1 MKKKNKLNVNKASLV
16 EATML
21 AMTGKLILEEE
32 KEVITEDVQVETSD
46 VEVVV
51 GEDTT
56 IIESDEATIIVQEAE
71 IESSEEEEETPEVV
85 EVPVEG
91 DETIIPEEVVEELP
105 EEIPAV
111 EEIVDEEPIITDE
124 VIEEVS
130 EETEEEVVEESVT
143 LEEELTSEKFPDQGT
158 YWNGDGRYQEDVEL
172 LNKLIPD
179 QGTEPAIEGVLPK
192 KVVAEYITLSNK
204 YYRWFNDGDVP
215 FKKLADGT
223 VIYPSYTRGEKSKTV
238 LGQRTVNSIAFDLEK
253 RVNALIEKI
262 NDEYPD
268 WREKLNITDETAEEV
283 VEEPVQE
290 SLQESKEIVEED
302 YSQKLGGEPADFVN
316 DVKALLRELKTIET
330 ENFATQLAKEMV
342 YEFEE
347 TCESQ
352 IRMIT
357 ARYNLEE
364 SLEVKEEAIEEG
376 NTVFELKMDCSN
388 EEAFGEGEELNNT
401 VAEKIHEV
409 AENVEAGRDEGSIM
423 DINGNKV
430 GQYGFGFEG
439 VVSALD
445 EEKEECTDPECE
457 KIEEATE
464 VIEEAK
470 EVVEE
475 STEVEEEIT
484 EEVIEESKEIV
495 EEAVAPK
502 AKFNADSF
510 QTIVENFYKETY
522 KTFENFKLS
531 RVLKNESN
539 IRIYGQLS
547 NTLGNTKNICLEGK
561 VLQAGKSFTK
571 YSINECTSLKLESV
585 DSTRLSMMTFTNKDN
600 VLECKYLKHS
610 AKKLEK

>member
-51 GEDTT
+51 GEDAT

-124 VIEEVS
+124 VIEEVPV
-130 EETEEEVVEESVT
+130 EAEEVEELVEESVT
-143 LEEELTSEKFPDQGT
+143 LEEELTSDQFPDQGT
-158 YWNGDGRYQEDVEL
+158 YWNGDGKYQEDVEL

-179 QGTEPAIEGVLPK
+179 QGTQPAIEGVLPN

-268 WREKLNITDETAEEV
+268 WREKLNTTEETAEV

-290 SLQESKEIVEED
+290 SLQESKEVVEED
-302 YSQKLGGEPADFVN
+302 YSEKLGGEPADFVN

-330 ENFATQLAKEMV
+330 ENFATQLAKQMV

-357 ARYNLEE
+357 ARFNLEE
-364 SLEVKEEAIEEG
+364 SKEVVEEAIDEG
-376 NTVFELKMDCSN
+376 NSVFELKMDCSN
-388 EEAFGEGEELNNT
+388 EEAFGEGEELNTT

-409 AENVEAGRDEGSIM
+409 ADKVEAGHDEGPIM

-430 GQYGFGFEG
+430 GQFGFGFEG

-457 KIEEATE
+457 KIEEAE
-464 VIEEAK
+464 

-475 STEVEEEIT
+475 AKEVEEEIT

-495 EEAVAPK
+495 EETIAPK

-561 VLQAGKSFTK
+561 VLQAGKTFTK